1 MNSKKLPYTDYS
13 TFQTRPLS
21 SREVESSRD
30 STMTLPLGKMKKV
43 AAENISDI
51 FPTEWHPKPDV
62 QEKHFNDLTEI
73 MTEMF
78 LWCGLLKKQILLKWT
93 TTRTF

>member
-1 MNSKKLPYTDYS
+1 
-13 TFQTRPLS
+13 
-21 SREVESSRD
+21 
-30 STMTLPLGKMKKV
+30 MKKV

-78 LWCGLLKKQILLKWT
+78 LWCGLLKEADIIEMDNYQDILKLLHHQSVMGNVST
-93 TTRTF
+93 T